1 MLTTL
6 SFNEIK
12 DIISKKTNNKI
23 NLDFA
28 YICYNTVKVSYK
40 PMAFLP
46 AVNVDVQIR
55 GTSNYRI
62 VFSYNSQ
69 LVLSY
74 KANNAVDMIIKGLS
88 NYLDNHIPKEI
99 IELDASIQ
107 CVCINLDKIEQLQK
121 PLEMTEL
128 KQIYFEKE
136 NVCAEIILK
145 SN

>member
-1 MLTTL
+1 MNILV

-12 DIISKKTNNKI
+12 DIISKKTNNKV
-23 NLDFA
+23 NLDFT
-28 YICYNTVKVSYK
+28 YVDYRTVKVSYK
-40 PMAFLP
+40 PMPFLP
-46 AVNVDVQIR
+46 AVNVDVM
-55 GTSNYRI
+55 
-62 VFSYNSQ
+62 VAKVDNSQ

-74 KANNAVDMIIKGLS
+74 TANPAIDMIIKGVS

-136 NVCAEIILK
+136 NICAEIILK

>member
-1 MLTTL
+1 MNILV

-12 DIISKKTNNKI
+12 DIISKKTNNKV
-23 NLDFA
+23 NLDFT
-28 YICYNTVKVSYK
+28 YVDYRTVKVSYK
-40 PMAFLP
+40 PMPFLP
-46 AVNVDVQIR
+46 AVNVDVM
-55 GTSNYRI
+55 
-62 VFSYNSQ
+62 VAKVDNSQ

-74 KANNAVDMIIKGLS
+74 KANPAVDMIIKGVS

>member
-1 MLTTL
+1 MNITL

-12 DIISKKTNNKI
+12 DIISKKTNNTI
-23 NLDFA
+23 NLDFTRVD
-28 YICYNTVKVSYK
+28 YRTVKVSYK
-40 PMAFLP
+40 PMPFLP
-46 AVNVDVQIR
+46 AVNVDVM
-55 GTSNYRI
+55 
-62 VFSYNSQ
+62 VAKVDNSQ

-74 KANNAVDMIIKGLS
+74 KATPAVDMIIKGIS

>member
-1 MLTTL
+1 MNISI

-28 YICYNTVKVSYK
+28 YVCYNTVKVSYK

-46 AVNVDVQIR
+46 AVNVDVM
-55 GTSNYRI
+55 
-62 VFSYNSQ
+62 VAKVDNSQ

-74 KANNAVDMIIKGLS
+74 KATPAVDMIIKGVS

-136 NVCAEIILK
+136 NICAEIILK

>member
-1 MLTTL
+1 MKATI

-12 DIISKKTNNKI
+12 NIILKKTNGKV
-23 NLDFA
+23 NLDFTCVD
-28 YICYNTVKVSYK
+28 YRTVRVSYK

-46 AVNVDVQIR
+46 AVNVDIMVAKAD
-55 GTSNYRI
+55 
-62 VFSYNSQ
+62 NSQ
-69 LVLSY
+69 LVLFY

-99 IELDASIQ
+99 IELDASVQ

-121 PLEMTEL
+121 PLEMMEL
-128 KQIYFEKE
+128 KQICFEQE
-136 NVCAEIILK
+136 NVRAEIILK

>member
-1 MLTTL
+1 MNILV

-12 DIISKKTNNKI
+12 DIISKKTNNTI
-23 NLDFA
+23 NLDFTCVD
-28 YICYNTVKVSYK
+28 YRTVKVSYK
-40 PMAFLP
+40 PMPFLP
-46 AVNVDVQIR
+46 AVNFDVMVAKVD
-55 GTSNYRI
+55 
-62 VFSYNSQ
+62 NSQ

-74 KANNAVDMIIKGLS
+74 KANPAVDMIIKGIS

>member
-12 DIISKKTNNKI
+12 DIISKKTNNKVQ
-23 NLDFA
+23 LDF
-28 YICYNTVKVSYK
+28 CYVNNSAIKVSYK
-40 PMAFLP
+40 PVAFLP
-46 AVNVDVQIR
+46 AVGINV
-55 GTSNYRI
+55 RI
-62 VFSYNSQ
+62 EEVGNSQ
-69 LVLSY
+69 IILSY
-74 KANNAVDMIIKGLS
+74 SANNAIDMIIKGLS

>member
-1 MLTTL
+1 MNIVV

-12 DIISKKTNNKI
+12 DIISKKTNNTI
-23 NLDFA
+23 NLDFTRVD
-28 YICYNTVKVSYK
+28 YRTVKVSYK
-40 PMAFLP
+40 PMPFLP
-46 AVNVDVQIR
+46 AVNVDVM
-55 GTSNYRI
+55 
-62 VFSYNSQ
+62 VAKVDNSQ

-74 KANNAVDMIIKGLS
+74 KANPAVDMIIKGVS

-121 PLEMTEL
+121 PLEMVEL
-128 KQIYFEKE
+128 KQISFEKE
-136 NVCAEIILK
+136 NVRAEIVLK

>member
-1 MLTTL
+1 MNILL

-28 YICYNTVKVSYK
+28 YVCYNTVKVSYK

-46 AVNVDVQIR
+46 AVNVDVM
-55 GTSNYRI
+55 
-62 VFSYNSQ
+62 VAKVDNSQ

-74 KANNAVDMIIKGLS
+74 KANPAVDMIIKGVS

-128 KQIYFEKE
+128 KQISFEKDIFQGR
-136 NVCAEIILK
+136 ASL
-145 SN
+145 

>member
-1 MLTTL
+1 MNFSI

-12 DIISKKTNNKI
+12 DIILKKTNGKV
-23 NLDFA
+23 NLDFT
-28 YICYNTVKVSYK
+28 YVDYRTVKVSYK

-46 AVNVDVQIR
+46 AVNVDIMVAKAD
-55 GTSNYRI
+55 
-62 VFSYNSQ
+62 NSQ

-88 NYLDNHIPKEI
+88 DYLDNHIPKEI

-128 KQIYFEKE
+128 KRISFEKE
-136 NVCAEIILK
+136 NVRAEIILK
-145 SN
+145 TN

>member
-1 MLTTL
+1 MNILV
-6 SFNEIK
+6 SFSEIR
-12 DIISKKTNNKI
+12 DIISKKTNNTI
-23 NLDFA
+23 NLDFTRVD
-28 YICYNTVKVSYK
+28 YRTVKVSYK
-40 PMAFLP
+40 PMPFLP
-46 AVNVDVQIR
+46 AVNVDVM
-55 GTSNYRI
+55 
-62 VFSYNSQ
+62 VAKVDNSQ

-74 KANNAVDMIIKGLS
+74 TANPAIDMIIKGVS

-99 IELDASIQ
+99 IELDASIH

>member
-1 MLTTL
+1 MNISI

-12 DIISKKTNNKI
+12 DIISKKTNGKVQ
-23 NLDFA
+23 LDFS
-28 YICYNTVKVSYK
+28 YVNNSTVKVSYK

-46 AVNVDVQIR
+46 AVNVDIMVAKAD
-55 GTSNYRI
+55 
-62 VFSYNSQ
+62 NSQ

-99 IELDASIQ
+99 IELDASVQ

-121 PLEMTEL
+121 PLEMMEL
-128 KQIYFEKE
+128 KQVYFEKE
-136 NVCAEIILK
+136 SVRAEIILK

>member
-1 MLTTL
+1 MNISL

-23 NLDFA
+23 DLDFT
-28 YICYNTVKVSYK
+28 YVDYRTVKVSYK

-46 AVNVDVQIR
+46 AVNVDIMVAKAD
-55 GTSNYRI
+55 
-62 VFSYNSQ
+62 NSQ

-99 IELDASIQ
+99 IELDASVQ

-121 PLEMTEL
+121 PLEMMEL
-128 KQIYFEKE
+128 KQISFEKE
-136 NVCAEIILK
+136 NVRAEIILK

>member
-1 MLTTL
+1 MNIVV

-12 DIISKKTNNKI
+12 YIISKKTNNTI
-23 NLDFA
+23 NLDFTRVD
-28 YICYNTVKVSYK
+28 YRTVKVSYK
-40 PMAFLP
+40 PMQFLP
-46 AVNVDVQIR
+46 AVNVDVM
-55 GTSNYRI
+55 
-62 VFSYNSQ
+62 VAKVDNSQ

-74 KANNAVDMIIKGLS
+74 KANPAVDMIIKGIS

-128 KQIYFEKE
+128 KQISFEME
-136 NVCAEIILK
+136 NVRAEIVLK

>member
-1 MLTTL
+1 MNISL

-12 DIISKKTNNKI
+12 DIISKKTNGKV
-23 NLDFA
+23 NLDFT
-28 YICYNTVKVSYK
+28 YVDYRTVKVSYK

-46 AVNVDVQIR
+46 AVNVDIMVAKAD
-55 GTSNYRI
+55 
-62 VFSYNSQ
+62 NSQ

-99 IELDASIQ
+99 IELDASVQ

-121 PLEMTEL
+121 PLEMMEL
-128 KQIYFEKE
+128 RQISFEKE
-136 NVCAEIILK
+136 NVRAEIVLK

>member
-1 MLTTL
+1 MNISI

-12 DIISKKTNNKI
+12 DVIVKKTNNKI
-23 NLDFA
+23 NLDFTCVD
-28 YICYNTVKVSYK
+28 YRTVKVSYK

-46 AVNVDVQIR
+46 AVNVDIMVAKAD
-55 GTSNYRI
+55 
-62 VFSYNSQ
+62 NSQ

-74 KANNAVDMIIKGLS
+74 KANNAVDMIIKGVS

-121 PLEMTEL
+121 PLEMV
-128 KQIYFEKE
+128 KIVDVYVE
-136 NVCAEIILK
+136 NNGLVCMLDIILI
-145 SN
+145 

>member
-1 MLTTL
+1 MNILL

-12 DIISKKTNNKI
+12 DIISKKTNNTI
-23 NLDFA
+23 NLDFTRVD
-28 YICYNTVKVSYK
+28 YRTVKVSYK
-40 PMAFLP
+40 PMQFLP
-46 AVNVDVQIR
+46 AVNVDVM
-55 GTSNYRI
+55 
-62 VFSYNSQ
+62 VAKVDNSQ

-74 KANNAVDMIIKGLS
+74 KANPAVDMIIKGVS

-128 KQIYFEKE
+128 KHISFEKE
-136 NVCAEIILK
+136 NVRAEIVLK

>member
-1 MLTTL
+1 MNILV

-12 DIISKKTNNKI
+12 DIISKKTNNKV
-23 NLDFA
+23 NLDFT
-28 YICYNTVKVSYK
+28 YVDYRTVKVSYK
-40 PMAFLP
+40 PMPFLP
-46 AVNVDVQIR
+46 AVNVDVM
-55 GTSNYRI
+55 
-62 VFSYNSQ
+62 VAKVDNSQ

-74 KANNAVDMIIKGLS
+74 TANPAIDMIIKGVS

-99 IELDASIQ
+99 IELDASIH

>member
-1 MLTTL
+1 MNITI

-23 NLDFA
+23 DLDFT
-28 YICYNTVKVSYK
+28 YVDYRTVKVSYK

-46 AVNVDVQIR
+46 TVNVDVM
-55 GTSNYRI
+55 
-62 VFSYNSQ
+62 VAKVDNSQ

-74 KANNAVDMIIKGLS
+74 KANPAVDMIIKGVS

-121 PLEMTEL
+121 PLEMVEL
-128 KQIYFEKE
+128 KQISFEKE
-136 NVCAEIILK
+136 NVRAEIFLK

>member
-1 MLTTL
+1 MNISL

-23 NLDFA
+23 DLDFT
-28 YICYNTVKVSYK
+28 YVDYRTVKVSYK

-46 AVNVDVQIR
+46 TVNVDVM
-55 GTSNYRI
+55 
-62 VFSYNSQ
+62 VAKVDNSQ

-74 KANNAVDMIIKGLS
+74 KANPAVDMIIKGVS

-121 PLEMTEL
+121 PLEMVEL
-128 KQIYFEKE
+128 KQISFEKE
-136 NVCAEIILK
+136 NVRAEIFLK

>member
-1 MLTTL
+1 MNILV

-12 DIISKKTNNKI
+12 DIISKKTNNTI
-23 NLDFA
+23 NLDFTCVD
-28 YICYNTVKVSYK
+28 YRTVKVSYK
-40 PMAFLP
+40 PMPFLP
-46 AVNVDVQIR
+46 AVNVDVM
-55 GTSNYRI
+55 
-62 VFSYNSQ
+62 VAKVDNSQ

-74 KANNAVDMIIKGLS
+74 KANPAVDMIIKGVS

-99 IELDASIQ
+99 IELDASVQ

-128 KQIYFEKE
+128 KQIYFENE
-136 NVCAEIILK
+136 NVRAEIVLK

>member
-1 MLTTL
+1 MNISI

-12 DIISKKTNNKI
+12 DFIAEKTNGKI
-23 NLDFA
+23 DLDFTCVCA
-28 YICYNTVKVSYK
+28 NTVKVSYK

-46 AVNVDVQIR
+46 AVNVDVM
-55 GTSNYRI
+55 
-62 VFSYNSQ
+62 VAKVDNSQ

-74 KANNAVDMIIKGLS
+74 KATPAVGMIIKGVS

-99 IELDASIQ
+99 IELDASLQ

-128 KQIYFEKE
+128 KQIYFKKE